1 MLVSNF
7 VSVVSNKCHIR
18 KLNIYAYPHEPL
30 CGGDDLREAAE
41 NDIPD
46 LLEGRVKHDLGL
58 LHTELDDHD
67 LGHHVAEVV
76 KHVAVVIASLKPT
89 QQGMQERFMYLII
102 RIRTKQKADVFAKQ
116 FQ

>member
-18 KLNIYAYPHEPL
+18 ILNIYAYPHETL
-30 CGGDDLREAAE
+30 CGCDDLGEAAE
-41 NDIPD
+41 DNITD

-76 KHVAVVIASLKPT
+76 KHVAVVIASLKST
-89 QQGMQERFMYLII
+89 QQGMQGRSMY
-102 RIRTKQKADVFAKQ
+102 QD
-116 FQ
+116 